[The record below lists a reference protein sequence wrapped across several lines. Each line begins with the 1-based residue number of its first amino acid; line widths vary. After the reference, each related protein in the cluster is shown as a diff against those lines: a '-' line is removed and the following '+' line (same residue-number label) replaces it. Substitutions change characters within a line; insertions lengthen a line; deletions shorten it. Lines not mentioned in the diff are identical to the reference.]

1 VFYFDKLLWH
11 YAKMLFQCVSKTIS
25 DSWWHGAVIWS
36 DKCVPLSL
44 EVIILSFLLLC
55 FLSLMH
61 KSFIPFLKKTRFYKL
76 VKLEQHEIS
85 NLRGVTILKLIIFL
99 PIAMIYLIF
108 IIALSW
114 FLADLIL
121 NYIGWTAD
129 MRFYLF

>member
-1 VFYFDKLLWH
+1 
-11 YAKMLFQCVSKTIS
+11 
-25 DSWWHGAVIWS
+25 
-36 DKCVPLSL
+36 
-44 EVIILSFLLLC
+44 
-55 FLSLMH
+55 MH

-129 MRFYLF
+129 MRYILF